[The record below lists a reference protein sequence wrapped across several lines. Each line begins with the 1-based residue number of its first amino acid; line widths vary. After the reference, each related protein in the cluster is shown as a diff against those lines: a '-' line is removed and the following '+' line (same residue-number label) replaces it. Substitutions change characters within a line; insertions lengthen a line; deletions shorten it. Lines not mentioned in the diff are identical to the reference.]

1 MEIRQ
6 QAARGEP
13 VSEERDDVDLVLR
26 HISRQFPEALAR
38 ALVKTH
44 DPIVVGS
51 WIDTQVTGRQR
62 RLDRALQVSIG
73 GRPGL
78 LHVEWQLTMTAEVE
92 FRVYEYNALLSLAEG
107 DAAHPGEERLPI
119 QSVVVLLA
127 GREEPWPAQGEYR
140 TSWNDAPFSGVRFRI
155 EPVYQS
161 TVAELMARDSPL
173 WLVFAPLAVDADE
186 RSLPQVIDALRAR
199 TSPRQMEELGV
210 AMSVL
215 ADADKRKRGLRG
227 VITSL
232 LPEEAVMESW
242 VYKQG
247 KAKGQQEGIEQGI
260 EKGIGL
266 VTHLV
271 ERRLARPLDSAER
284 GALIRRLDTLG
295 PERLGDVV
303 FDLSP
308 EALAAWL
315 AAPDAS

>member
-1 MEIRQ
+1 
-6 QAARGEP
+6 
-13 VSEERDDVDLVLR
+13 
-26 HISRQFPEALAR
+26 
-38 ALVKTH
+38 
-44 DPIVVGS
+44 
-51 WIDTQVTGRQR
+51 
-62 RLDRALQVSIG
+62 
-73 GRPGL
+73 
-78 LHVEWQLTMTAEVE
+78 
-92 FRVYEYNALLSLAEG
+92 
-107 DAAHPGEERLPI
+107 
-119 QSVVVLLA
+119 
-127 GREEPWPAQGEYR
+127 
-140 TSWNDAPFSGVRFRI
+140 
-155 EPVYQS
+155 
-161 TVAELMARDSPL
+161 
-173 WLVFAPLAVDADE
+173 
-186 RSLPQVIDALRAR
+186 
-199 TSPRQMEELGV
+199 MEELGV

-247 KAKGQQEGIEQGI
+247 KEKGQQEGVEKGIAKGI

-266 VTHLV
+266 LAHLV

-303 FDLSP
+303 YDLSP